1 MKRFILVFSLLM
13 IGMASFADSWFNI
26 DGVQHRKFSMEEES
40 TCIFIYNSKYIVCYE
55 LPGFHEGL
63 EKSLLGKGPV
73 RFKYLDEIATGG
85 KDLVRA
91 SFNIN
96 LFLKN
101 IGILDVR
108 IWIIPRKGDNK
119 WKLYSG
125 DNRIAF

>member
-1 MKRFILVFSLLM
+1 MKRFILVLGLLM
-13 IGMASFADSWFNI
+13 VGLCSFADSWFNI

-55 LPGFHEGL
+55 LPGFQEGF
-63 EKSLLGKGPV
+63 EDTMKGQV
-73 RFKYLDEIATGG
+73 RFKYLNEVATGG
-85 KDLVRA
+85 KDSVKSA
-91 SFNIN
+91 FAMIN
-96 LFLKN
+96 VLKN
-101 IGILDVR
+101 TGILDVR